1 MAETE
6 ILKKLGRKVGSTEI
20 EIMQH
25 IANDKSIEATGKAI
39 GITKAAVQ
47 SRLTKLR
54 IHFKVHSVAS
64 LVAVFFRNKLIE

>member
-6 ILKKLGRKVGSTEI
+6 VLRRLGRKVGSTEI
-20 EIMQH
+20 EIIQH
-25 IANDKSIEATGKAI
+25 LANDKSIEEAGEAI
-39 GITKAAVQ
+39 GITKAGVQ

>member
-6 ILKKLGRKVGSTEI
+6 VFKRLGRKVGSTEI
-20 EIMQH
+20 EIIQH
-25 IANDKSIEATGKAI
+25 LANDKNIEETGEAI

-64 LVAVFFRNKLIE
+64 LVAIFFRNELIE